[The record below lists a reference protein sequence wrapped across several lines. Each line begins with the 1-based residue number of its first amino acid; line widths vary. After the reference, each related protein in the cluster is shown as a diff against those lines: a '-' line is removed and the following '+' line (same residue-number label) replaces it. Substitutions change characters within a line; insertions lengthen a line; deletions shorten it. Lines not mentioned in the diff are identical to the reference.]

1 MNTRLVRRCAI
12 QAILESLEARK
23 LMSATFDVNGVQPAA
38 LDQPQ
43 INVLFRRS
51 PDGAPLVATDA
62 LGDTTFTVQSFL
74 DTGTSGILLSEETTA
89 GLGINQLFDNGT
101 PVNFFD
107 VGVTGTS
114 GFNVSEPLYADLS
127 PFTPSVD
134 GTDESTYTQKGGPYN
149 AELNPVPVAPVSSS
163 LSSSADEPI
172 DIVGMAVLQ
181 NKVMVMDPKPVD
193 TLNEMNT
200 YVYDPGTPFNAS
212 TADSNPGIPDTRYQV
227 LTDPVDFSRFT
238 LLDPPD
244 AIGPTLDGNPMIG
257 PNPISQ
263 IDPSVPPGNAPPVS
277 MSESIDGGSF
287 NAQGSF
293 LFDTGSASSFISS
306 QIAAELHVHV
316 QDVLQPDGSENPVL
330 VDDNGQLISNQFQIP
345 IGGTSGSITA
355 PGFYMSSLTLQ
366 TQQGVPIRFLNAPVL
381 VIDVGLQDSV
391 TGKTTTLDG
400 DFGMNYMVA
409 SLSLDNTGNLSGSRG
424 TPWDWVTYDQSTGLI
439 GFAPST
445 GATEGG
451 IGINDAHIFYNNSFF
466 DGNTPGVSP
475 SDLNAI
481 APDKQPLLPG
491 DTATFANYTS
501 YSKGINGVFVDVV
514 NVPNELTLNDFS
526 FMVGNNSD
534 PSTWTKAPTPSL
546 TYMPGQGD
554 GGTDRYELIWPD
566 NSIKGEWLQISLLP
580 TVNSTLPSSD
590 SIYFGN
596 APGETG
602 NDPTNA
608 FVDGSDF
615 AFARDDPH
623 NFLNPAAITD
633 PGDFNRDSFVDG
645 SDLAIARDGATNFLT
660 ALQLITTPS
669 QSTGLSV
676 PALSSSTGP
685 LAKRKAPLF
694 LTELP
699 GIDGAKQPITA
710 VPTAPTTPTSTSGS
724 STSSTSS
731 SSTPAPTSPPPT
743 STTTPLPTIA
753 VVPPPPP
760 PAPPTSSPIQFVG
773 PIYTPPTPT
782 NSAGNGAVV
791 IATGMIGPIQPAK
804 HEKQAKV
811 HHPPVKKPAAPHH
824 AALHAQ
830 KFSNKRLKGL
840 DKGS

>member
-1 MNTRLVRRCAI
+1 MNSLLARRRAV

-62 LGDTTFTVQSFL
+62 LGDTSFTVQSFL

-89 GLGINQLFDNGT
+89 GLGINQIFDNGT
-101 PVNFFD
+101 PVNFYD
-107 VGVTGTS
+107 VGVVGTDA
-114 GFNVSEPLYADLS
+114 FNVSEPLYADLS
-127 PFTPSVD
+127 PFTPGVD
-134 GTDESTYTQKGGPYN
+134 GSDESTYTQKGGPYN
-149 AELNPVPVAPVSSS
+149 AELNPIPVAPVSSS
-163 LSSSADEPI
+163 FSSSADEPL

-193 TLNEMNT
+193 TLSGEINT
-200 YVYDPGTPFNAS
+200 YVYDPGTPFNPL
-212 TADSNPGIPDTRYQV
+212 TADSDPGIPDTSYQV
-227 LTDPVDFSRFT
+227 QTDPVDFSRFT
-238 LLDPPD
+238 LLDPAD
-244 AIGPTLDGNPMIG
+244 ATGPTLDGNPMIG

-263 IDPSVPPGNAPPVS
+263 IDPNVPAGNTPPVS
-277 MSESIDGGSF
+277 MFENIDGGSY

-293 LFDTGSASSFISS
+293 LFDTGSASSFIS
-306 QIAAELHVHV
+306 QQMAADLHVHYE
-316 QDVLQPDGSENPVL
+316 DGTYGTDNPVL
-330 VDDNGQLISNQFQIP
+330 VDDNGQLIANQFQIP

-355 PGFYMSSLTLQ
+355 AGFYMSSLTLQ
-366 TQQGVPIRFLNAPVL
+366 TKQGVPMRFLNAPVL
-381 VIDVGLQDSV
+381 VIDVNLEDSV
-391 TGKTTTLDG
+391 TGKTITLDG

-409 SLSLDNTGNLSGSRG
+409 SLALDNTGPLSGARG

-466 DGNTPGVSP
+466 DGNTPGVSA

-491 DTATFANYTS
+491 ETATFANYTS

-514 NVPNELTLNDFS
+514 NVPNQLTLNDFS
-526 FMVGNNSD
+526 FMVGNSND
-534 PSTWTKAPTPSL
+534 PSTWTAAPTPTL

-554 GGTDRYELIWPD
+554 GGTDRYELIWAD

-580 TVNSTLPSSD
+580 TVNSTLPGTD

-623 NFLNPAAITD
+623 NFLNPAALTD
-633 PGDFNRDSFVDG
+633 KADFNRDSFVDG
-645 SDLAIARDGATNFLT
+645 SDLAIARDGATNFLS
-660 ALQLITTPS
+660 ALKLITTPS
-669 QSTGLSV
+669 QATGVST
-676 PALSSSTGP
+676 PALSSSSGP

-694 LTELP
+694 LTALP
-699 GIDGAKQPITA
+699 GLDGAKAPITA
-710 VPTAPTTPTSTSGS
+710 VPTAPTTPTPTSTGGSSTSGS
-724 STSSTSS
+724 SSG
-731 SSTPAPTSPPPT
+731 TPAPTAPPPKSSTPPPPT
-743 STTTPLPTIA
+743 IV

-760 PAPPTSSPIQFVG
+760 PSPTVGSGANPSSPA
-773 PIYTPPTPT
+773 TT
-782 NSAGNGAVV
+782 NSPAAGSVV
-791 IATGMIGPIQPAK
+791 NATGMIGPIQPAK
-804 HEKQAKV
+804 HGKKAK
-811 HHPPVKKPAAPHH
+811 AHH
-824 AALHAQ
+824 APAKKSAPAHHASLHSH

-840 DKGS
+840 ADNA